1 MPESASHKR
10 LVDELTEWIRTEY
23 DDNKGLFIWT
33 DSPQDGTSKAPI
45 RIEGFVPD
53 VYAKFLSQPR
63 QIIGEAKTPRD
74 LDTKHTEKQLT
85 AFIRYCSKNKGAF
98 LVLAVPWDYVRYA
111 RSLIKYWKRLHQA
124 ENVEAIVLE
133 MLPS

>member
-10 LVDELTEWIRTEY
+10 LVDALIEWIRTEY
-23 DDNKGLFIWT
+23 DDNKSLFIWT
-33 DSPQDGTSKAPI
+33 DSLQDGTSKAPI
-45 RIEGFVPD
+45 RIEGFIPD

-63 QIIGEAKTPRD
+63 QIIGEAKTSRD

-85 AFIRYCSKNKGAF
+85 AFISYCSKNNGAF

-111 RSLIKYWKRLHQA
+111 RSLIKYWKRLNRA
-124 ENVEAIVLE
+124 ENIEAIVLE
-133 MLPS
+133 MLPN